1 MGNPGNPGNP
11 LVNAVPSKVNR
22 VKLLGNPGNPVNT
35 EKTNVVRQRLL
46 TKVNTVP
53 SKVNT
58 LSTVEIDHSA
68 GVCGEDTGKTKCLRN
83 ATNNL
88 A

>member
-1 MGNPGNPGNP
+1 MRSGNPGNPGNP

-35 EKTNVVRQRLL
+35 EKANVVRQRFLN
-46 TKVNTVP
+46 KVNTVP

-68 GVCGEDTGKTKCLRN
+68 HEWSPAPLPEAFPSTTL
-83 ATNNL
+83 
-88 A
+88 

>member
-35 EKTNVVRQRLL
+35 EKANVVRQRFLN
-46 TKVNTVP
+46 KVNTVP

-58 LSTVEIDHSA
+58 LSKVAIDHS
-68 GVCGEDTGKTKCLRN
+68 VQQRWSPKKFL
-83 ATNNL
+83 
-88 A
+88 

>member
-1 MGNPGNPGNP
+1 MRSGNPGNPGNP

-35 EKTNVVRQRLL
+35 EKANVVRQRFLN
-46 TKVNTVP
+46 KVNTVP

-58 LSTVEIDHSA
+58 LSKVAIDHS
-68 GVCGEDTGKTKCLRN
+68 VLHWHRN
-83 ATNNL
+83 MKNKKSL
-88 A
+88 CVSVP